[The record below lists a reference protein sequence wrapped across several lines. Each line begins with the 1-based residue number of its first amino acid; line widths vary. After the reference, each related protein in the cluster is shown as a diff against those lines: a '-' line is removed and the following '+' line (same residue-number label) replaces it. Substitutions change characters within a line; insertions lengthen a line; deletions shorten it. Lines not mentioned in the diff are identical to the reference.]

1 MVSQFTRPN
10 LTDNGMSPIWRHKI
24 CKCQLISIDFLLPT
38 GPNTV
43 HQPAA
48 MRYDIMTK
56 NKEKKGLRRGMENGG
71 KKNDFFVTSAK
82 LHIPLSWK
90 FSLSEFLTRVH
101 TTLTEQILNHGFSIC
116 WIRGYLIIFRLIWYG
131 ILTKSTLTSLKSAAI
146 GSKN

>member
-1 MVSQFTRPN
+1 MVSQFTRPK
-10 LTDNGMSPIWRHKI
+10 LTVCHQYEDIKYANASLFPYIFF
-24 CKCQLISIDFLLPT
+24 C
-38 GPNTV
+38 PNTV

-101 TTLTEQILNHGFSIC
+101 TTLTKQKIKSWILDKGLNYLQIDLVPNLN
-116 WIRGYLIIFRLIWYG
+116 
-131 ILTKSTLTSLKSAAI
+131 
-146 GSKN
+146 

>member
-1 MVSQFTRPN
+1 
-10 LTDNGMSPIWRHKI
+10 
-24 CKCQLISIDFLLPT
+24 
-38 GPNTV
+38 
-43 HQPAA
+43 

-101 TTLTEQILNHGFSIC
+101 TTLTKQKIKSWILDKGLNYLQIDLVPNLN
-116 WIRGYLIIFRLIWYG
+116 
-131 ILTKSTLTSLKSAAI
+131 
-146 GSKN
+146 

>member
-1 MVSQFTRPN
+1 MA
-10 LTDNGMSPIWRHKI
+10 
-24 CKCQLISIDFLLPT
+24 PT
-38 GPNTV
+38 ANTV

-90 FSLSEFLTRVH
+90 
-101 TTLTEQILNHGFSIC
+101 ILPLWVLDQGAHNLNRTKIKS
-116 WIRGYLIIFRLIWYG
+116 WILDL
-131 ILTKSTLTSLKSAAI
+131 L
-146 GSKN
+146 N